1 MFHAKKTTSDK
12 KCKLLQALIILVFS
26 VGVLNAHPFFGF
38 NKASSGT
45 SGKDSDKS
53 WSSMLTVDPS
63 NIISL
68 MIKHGNLLV
77 SKSIDADLKLL
88 SKFCHSGECQVNV
101 VEKQLLIRDF
111 SVRLPRSAAGQE
123 ALRIGRI
130 VLRWNSYLRPCVE
143 VEVDD
148 VDVLVEFL
156 NVLLTRNNW

>member
-1 MFHAKKTTSDK
+1 MFHANKTTSDK
-12 KCKLLQALIILVFS
+12 KCKLLQALIILLFL
-26 VGVLNAHPFFGF
+26 VGVLKAHPFFGF
-38 NKASSGT
+38 NKASWGT
-45 SGKDSDKS
+45 SGKNSGKS

-63 NIISL
+63 NIVSL
-68 MIKHGNLLV
+68 MIKHGGLLV
-77 SKSIDADLKLL
+77 SKSIDADLKLI
-88 SKFCHSGECQVNV
+88 SKFCHTGECQVNV

-111 SVRLPRSAAGQE
+111 SVRLPGSAGHE

-130 VLRWNSYLRPCVE
+130 ALRWNSYLKPCVE